1 MGYVQKQTVKWP
13 EGIWLIFWCFL
24 HTFHWFDPKKLG
36 KHQPKEGNTMI
47 QLASDLISVFLMTA
61 FGAIVGKMQ
70 LLVAIS
76 IFAGQTSPHIISSFS
91 VATIHEN
98 WSTSHRRRAKRLHV
112 PGGDNMRPVFRV
124 SQPNPNSDM
133 YLVGG
138 FKHVYF
144 FHNIWDNRII
154 LPIDELIFFK
164 MVIAPAWLKTAPLS
178 TRRNV

>member
-1 MGYVQKQTVKWP
+1 MGYFQKQTVKWP

-47 QLASDLISVFLMTA
+47 QLASDLISVFWWPPLELLLAKCSFWLLSQFLLAKHHHTSFPHFLWPRSMKIDPHLT
-61 FGAIVGKMQ
+61 GAERKGSTCQAGITCGRFSGSANPIQ
-70 LLVAIS
+70 ILICIWLVVS
-76 IFAGQTSPHIISSFS
+76 
-91 VATIHEN
+91 
-98 WSTSHRRRAKRLHV
+98 
-112 PGGDNMRPVFRV
+112 NMF
-124 SQPNPNSDM
+124 
-133 YLVGG
+133 
-138 FKHVYF
+138 F

-164 MVIAPAWLKTAPLS
+164 MVIAPAWLKAAPLS